1 MVVVPGLGGVAVV
14 TPGPVPAGRI
24 WGPINTT
31 GLAPGGYAIYVT
43 ITFMDGMARDIVCSP
58 VNFLTVGAG
67 PAAGPVPG
75 TVQGVFTPGKGT
87 VSANGTYTTNTGWT
101 AKASALMP
109 YPWEEAKFPWQ
120 LRRRARRQQVGKN
133 YDNRVARGVVSHNGP
148 GVVL

>member
-14 TPGPVPAGRI
+14 TPGPVPAGLS

-43 ITFMDGMARDIVCSP
+43 ITFMNGMARDTVCSP
-58 VNFLTVGAG
+58 VNLLTVGAG

-75 TVQGVFTPGKGT
+75 TVQGIFTPGKGT

-101 AKASALMP
+101 ATACSLGAVPMGGGEIPLAAGGARP
-109 YPWEEAKFPWQ
+109 PPTSGER
-120 LRRRARRQQVGKN
+120 LR
-133 YDNRVARGVVSHNGP
+133 
-148 GVVL
+148 